1 MIKNLAIKELFT
13 NDKID
18 KFLINK
24 NNFSVDKILLKI
36 DFDKIFEG
44 LLDAIESSKLGGMLM
59 MVGGRQALMPLKEP
73 ITEKLKFIIN
83 EKLSDIFTKSS
94 NDKLVEDFKSNIE
107 KAIDSKLEELNPFDV
122 KLIIEKMIK
131 EHLGWLIVWGG
142 VFGGLFGF
150 IFSVIQKFFA

>member
-1 MIKNLAIKELFT
+1 MLFDKIPFLFGSGVILDRFEEIKIGIKNLAIKELFT

-73 ITEKLKFIIN
+73 ILK
-83 EKLSDIFTKSS
+83 S
-94 NDKLVEDFKSNIE
+94 
-107 KAIDSKLEELNPFDV
+107 
-122 KLIIEKMIK
+122 
-131 EHLGWLIVWGG
+131 
-142 VFGGLFGF
+142 
-150 IFSVIQKFFA
+150 